1 MEELNGGGR
10 IYMRCI
16 VWTKNPCNL
25 HYSGLGQ
32 HKVPVGNITYIN
44 IQTCAGMRCI
54 ILDIL
59 DRWINSENRMWNGQ
73 LSGPSRWCF
82 LLIAASCSAF
92 SLMSTSPFWC
102 NMILASHL
110 ENCFSNL
117 LLYKISAWRISYIY
131 IHGSKSLTTH
141 IYQTK
146 SNLYIYNYT
155 ETYWDTNNTYTNIYL
170 YIYII
175 L

>member
-1 MEELNGGGR
+1 
-10 IYMRCI
+10 MRCI

-59 DRWINSENRMWNGQ
+59 NRWINSENRMWNGQ

-131 IHGSKSLTTH
+131 IYMVQNHWPPISTRLSPTYIFIITLRHTETPTTL
-141 IYQTK
+141 IPI
-146 SNLYIYNYT
+146 YIY
-155 ETYWDTNNTYTNIYL
+155 I

>member
-1 MEELNGGGR
+1 MVDGMESAEQSR
-10 IYMRCI
+10 IDVI
-16 VWTKNPCNL
+16 L
-25 HYSGLGQ
+25 H
-32 HKVPVGNITYIN
+32 NITYLN

-59 DRWINSENRMWNGQ
+59 DRWINRTNQMWNGK
-73 LSGPSRWCF
+73 LGDPSRWCF

-92 SLMSTSPFWC
+92 SLMSTSPFDVTWFW
-102 NMILASHL
+102 SVT
-110 ENCFSNL
+110 
-117 LLYKISAWRISYIY
+117 WRIVFPTYCFIKLQLEGYNIYIY

-146 SNLYIYNYT
+146 FNLYIYNYT
-155 ETYWDTNNTYTNIYL
+155 ETPTTLIP
-170 YIYII
+170 I